1 MSNQNNNQGGN
12 NQVSYDKVKTQ
23 DSPIRN
29 TKNISTTTTNTG
41 TTPKK

>member
-1 MSNQNNNQGGN
+1 MSNENNQGGN
-12 NQVSYDKVKTQ
+12 GKVKVQ

>member
-1 MSNQNNNQGGN
+1 MSEQNNQGGN
-12 NQVSYDKVKTQ
+12 NPKTFNDVKTQ